1 MLNFRTQLFVL
12 LLAIIV
18 IIASLGLFAAA
29 FDLVG
34 APDMRV
40 VAAHY
45 AHIHRTTIAERN

>member
-1 MLNFRTQLFVL
+1 MTIIALVVSLVL
-12 LLAIIV
+12 L
-18 IIASLGLFAAA
+18 A
-29 FDLVG
+29 FVFNVVG